1 MLVEIAR
8 LQWTTGKGQP
18 KLCLKPWQLRRA
30 IEIMEAQVDGRTRLS
45 ELARATSLSPAHF
58 TRAFKASTGMPP
70 YRWQLN
76 SRITRACQLLLDS
89 QLSIV
94 EIAAATGFADQAHLT
109 RMFHRL
115 TGMTPANWQ
124 RERRR

>member
-8 LQWTTGKGQP
+8 LHWNTGTGQP
-18 KLCLKPWQLRRA
+18 KVRLKPWQLRRA
-30 IEIMEAQVDGRTRLS
+30 IEIMEAQIDGRTRLS
-45 ELARATSLSPAHF
+45 ELARATGLSPAHF
-58 TRAFKASTGMPP
+58 SRAFKASTGMPP
-70 YRWQLN
+70 YHWQLI
-76 SRITRACQLLLDS
+76 SRIARARQLLLES

-109 RMFHRL
+109 RTFHRL